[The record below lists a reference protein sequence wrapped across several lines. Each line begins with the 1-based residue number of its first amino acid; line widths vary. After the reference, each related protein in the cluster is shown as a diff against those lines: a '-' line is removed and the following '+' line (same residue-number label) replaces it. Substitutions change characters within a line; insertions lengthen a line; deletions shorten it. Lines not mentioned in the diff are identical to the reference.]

1 MTNPW
6 IDRKRVG
13 GERCPGNVSSAG
25 GQRGVGP
32 QKDAQ
37 VADVMM
43 SSPAWSEDAMHL
55 VHFLSGL
62 RRVRP
67 CRLSK
72 CARRESPRTSARCD
86 AHGDLRRR
94 QTSTAKSLS
103 NYGALLDE
111 AHRAEAGT
119 DLEQRDV
126 DPEEAGDP
134 HVAPARWGSG
144 PAQIRRA
151 TVRPSRTGARAA
163 GRESRSA

>member
-1 MTNPW
+1 MFINRFIFIAIAAAFAFGATS
-6 IDRKRVG
+6 IH
-13 GERCPGNVSSAG
+13 A
-25 GQRGVGP
+25 Q
-32 QKDAQ
+32 DA
-37 VADVMM
+37 
-43 SSPAWSEDAMHL
+43 
-55 VHFLSGL
+55 
-62 RRVRP
+62 
-67 CRLSK
+67 
-72 CARRESPRTSARCD
+72 
-86 AHGDLRRR
+86 
-94 QTSTAKSLS
+94 
-103 NYGALLDE
+103 GALLDE